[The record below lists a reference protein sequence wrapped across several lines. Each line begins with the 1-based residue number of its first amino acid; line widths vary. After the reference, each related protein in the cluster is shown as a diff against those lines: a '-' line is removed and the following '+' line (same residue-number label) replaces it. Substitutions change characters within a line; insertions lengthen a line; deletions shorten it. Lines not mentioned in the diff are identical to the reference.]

1 MIECYYKTCPNHSF
15 HVCPNEG
22 PFCENDKCLRT
33 EEEINM
39 LAAERRKELIEIHDF
54 FDLNIK

>member
-1 MIECYYKTCPNHSF
+1 MIECYYKTCPNHSNHEF
-15 HVCPNEG
+15 PDDG
-22 PFCENDKCLRT
+22 PFCYETKCLRT

-39 LAAERRKELIEIHDF
+39 LAAERRKELIEIHNF